1 MVNPTGAG
9 REGCV
14 VAMVWDGI
22 NDAPA
27 LAQAIVGIAMG
38 TSAAVAMNR
47 GQITLVKS
55 SLRGIAQA
63 RAMSEPTIANMR
75 QKLGFEFFYNP
86 LD

>member
-47 GQITLVKS
+47 GQLTLV
-55 SLRGIAQA
+55 
-63 RAMSEPTIANMR
+63 
-75 QKLGFEFFYNP
+75 
-86 LD
+86 

>member
-38 TSAAVAMNR
+38 ASADVAMNR
-47 GQITLVKS
+47 GQITLVKGN
-55 SLRGIAQA
+55 LRGIAKA
-63 RAMSEPTIANMR
+63 RAMSEATIANMR
-75 QKLGFEFFYNP
+75 QKLGFEFFYNT